1 MTVVY
6 KRTHRKVMPVKKV
19 RNGMGRIFVHF
30 PRLSMITSMV
40 RMKHMIY
47 TTRHHSSAGSCMYRW
62 ELLRKRKMR
71 QATKDSKTLNIPVV
85 EAM

>member
-19 RNGMGRIFVHF
+19 GNGMGRIVVHF
-30 PRLSMITSMV
+30 PRLSRITTMV
-40 RMKHMIY
+40 KMKHMTY
-47 TTRHHSSAGSCMYRW
+47 TTRHHSRAGSCLYRCW
-62 ELLRKRKMR
+62 LLRKRKMM
-71 QATKDSKTLNIPVV
+71 QATKDSKTLSIPVV